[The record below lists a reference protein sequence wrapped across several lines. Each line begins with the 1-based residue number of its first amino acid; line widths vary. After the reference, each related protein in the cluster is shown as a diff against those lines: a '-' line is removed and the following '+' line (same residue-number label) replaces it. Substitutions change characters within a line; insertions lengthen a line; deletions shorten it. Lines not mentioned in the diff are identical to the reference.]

1 MNMEDNIEQ
10 ATKEYSLACY
20 GAVRRAIN
28 SATIAWD
35 PETKDYL
42 RNNGY
47 DIWVHMPNGELR
59 ARACVC
65 RGDYWSYTLYDD
77 ADIQREIQAALD
89 TLSAQVVLSAMF
101 VLKINNVNQ
110 TTRWRIK

>member
-1 MNMEDNIEQ
+1 MIMENNIEQ
-10 ATKEYSLACY
+10 ATEEYSLACY

-28 SATIAWD
+28 SVTIAWY

-47 DIWVHMPNGELR
+47 DIWVHLPNGELR
-59 ARACVC
+59 AHACVC
-65 RGDYWSYTLYDD
+65 KGDYWSYTLYDD

-89 TLSAQVVLSAMF
+89 TLSAQVVLNAMLA
-101 VLKINNVNQ
+101 LKINNVNQ
-110 TTRWRIK
+110 TTRWGIY

>member
-1 MNMEDNIEQ
+1 MIMENNIEQ
-10 ATKEYSLACY
+10 ATEEYSLACY

-28 SATIAWD
+28 GVTIAWD

-47 DIWVHMPNGELR
+47 DIWVHLPNGELR
-59 ARACVC
+59 AHACVC
-65 RGDYWSYTLYDD
+65 KGDYWSYTLYDD

-89 TLSAQVVLSAMF
+89 TLSAQVVLNAMLA
-101 VLKINNVNQ
+101 LKINNVNQ
-110 TTRWRIK
+110 TTRWRIY